1 MNKNSKSGLTVFF
14 LGLIIGGIL
23 FGSISFF
30 ITNYR
35 MDKMISEKMNGLS
48 GAVTQD
54 DSQNSSGS
62 SSLKPSTTEKVSA
75 SVTPAVVGI
84 ETTELS
90 KDMFNREYES
100 SGVGTGFI
108 VDKNGIIV
116 TNQHVVSD
124 NPKKINVTLK
134 DGTSYEAKILFKS
147 SAVDLA
153 VIKINAKN
161 LPVVKL
167 GDSEKIN
174 IGQTAIAI
182 GNPLGLTFE
191 RTVTQGI
198 VSALNRSIAVDESTI
213 AEDLIQTDAS
223 INSGNSGGPL
233 LNLAGEVI
241 GINTYKIQSGE
252 GLGFA
257 IPVNIV
263 KPIIKQIKEEGSF
276 TPTIIG
282 IEGVDKEIAR
292 YYTENEKLTID
303 KGILIVGVVEN
314 LGADKAGIKENDII
328 TKVNGVEI
336 NNMLKFREQL
346 YNYKPGDKVKIT
358 YERNGKANT
367 VEVVLDKATN

>member
-1 MNKNSKSGLTVFF
+1 MRNKEKGGLTVFI

-23 FGSISFF
+23 FGSLAFF
-30 ITNYR
+30 ITNLR
-35 MDKMISEKMNGLS
+35 MDRMIEEKI
-48 GAVTQD
+48 
-54 DSQNSSGS
+54 SSGNTTIIQKGTS
-62 SSLKPSTTEKVSA
+62 SPSAKLKTSTTEKVVQ

-84 ETTELS
+84 ETTAVS
-90 KDMFNREYES
+90 KDMFNRESES

-108 VDKNGIIV
+108 VDTNGIIV

-124 NPKKINVTLK
+124 NPKNINVTLK
-134 DGTSYEAKILFKS
+134 DGTSYDAKVIYTS
-147 SAVDLA
+147 TTVDLA
-153 VIKINAKN
+153 VIKIDAKN
-161 LPVVKL
+161 LPVINF

-182 GNPLGLTFE
+182 GNPMGLTFE

-198 VSALNRSIAVDESTI
+198 VSALNRSIAVDTNTI

-223 INSGNSGGPL
+223 INAGNSGGPL

-257 IPVNIV
+257 IPINIV

-276 TPTIIG
+276 TPAVIG

-292 YYTENEKLTID
+292 YYTGNEKLNID
-303 KGILIVGVVEN
+303 KGILIVGVVDGS
-314 LGADKAGIKENDII
+314 GADIAGIEEEDII
-328 TKVNGVEI
+328 TKINGVEV
-336 NNMLKFREQL
+336 NTMLKFREQL
-346 YNYKPGDKVKIT
+346 YYHKPGDKVKVT
-358 YERNGKANT
+358 YERGGKENT
-367 VEVVLDKATN
+367 VQVTLNKSSK

>member
-1 MNKNSKSGLTVFF
+1 MRNKEKGGLTVFI

-23 FGSISFF
+23 FGSLAFF
-30 ITNYR
+30 ITNLR
-35 MDKMISEKMNGLS
+35 MDRMIEEKI
-48 GAVTQD
+48 
-54 DSQNSSGS
+54 SSGNTTIIQKGTS
-62 SSLKPSTTEKVSA
+62 SPSAKLKTSTTEKVVQ

-84 ETTELS
+84 ETTAVS
-90 KDMFNREYES
+90 KDMFNRESES

-108 VDKNGIIV
+108 VDTNGIIV

-124 NPKKINVTLK
+124 NPKNINVTLK
-134 DGTSYEAKILFKS
+134 DGTSYDAKVIYAS
-147 SAVDLA
+147 TTVDLA
-153 VIKINAKN
+153 VIKIDAKN
-161 LPVVKL
+161 LPVINF

-182 GNPLGLTFE
+182 GNPMGLTFE

-198 VSALNRSIAVDESTI
+198 VSALNRSIAVDTNTI

-223 INSGNSGGPL
+223 INAGNSGGPL

-257 IPVNIV
+257 IPINIV

-276 TPTIIG
+276 TPAVIG

-292 YYTENEKLTID
+292 YYTGNEKLNID
-303 KGILIVGVVEN
+303 KGILIVGVVDGS
-314 LGADKAGIKENDII
+314 GADITGIEEEDII
-328 TKVNGVEI
+328 TKINGVEV
-336 NNMLKFREQL
+336 NTMLKFREQL
-346 YNYKPGDKVKIT
+346 YYHKPGDKVKVT
-358 YERNGKANT
+358 YERGGKENT
-367 VEVVLDKATN
+367 VQVTLNKSSK

>member
-1 MNKNSKSGLTVFF
+1 MREKRSGLTIFF

-23 FGSISFF
+23 FGSVAFF
-30 ITNYR
+30 VTNYR
-35 MDKMISEKMNGLS
+35 MEKLIDEKIGTVNQG
-48 GAVTQD
+48 GG
-54 DSQNSSGS
+54 NSGS
-62 SSLKPSTTEKVSA
+62 PSSATTLKSSTTEKVA
-75 SVTPAVVGI
+75 ANVTPAVVGI

-124 NPKKINVTLK
+124 NPKQINVTLK
-134 DGTSYEAKILFKS
+134 DGTSYEAKVVFKS
-147 SAVDLA
+147 DTVDLA

-161 LPVVKL
+161 LPVVNL

-191 RTVTQGI
+191 RSVTQGI
-198 VSALNRSIAVDESTI
+198 ISALNRSIAVDNKTI

-223 INSGNSGGPL
+223 INAGNSGGPL

-257 IPVNIV
+257 IPINIV
-263 KPIIKQIKEEGSF
+263 KPIINQIKEEGSF
-276 TPTIIG
+276 TPTVIG

-292 YYTENEKLTID
+292 YYTENEKLSVD
-303 KGILIVGVVEN
+303 KGILIVGVVN
-314 LGADKAGIKENDII
+314 GSGAAKAGIKENDVI
-328 TKVNGVEI
+328 TKVDGV
-336 NNMLKFREQL
+336 
-346 YNYKPGDKVKIT
+346 
-358 YERNGKANT
+358 
-367 VEVVLDKATN
+367 

>member
-1 MNKNSKSGLTVFF
+1 MREKRSGLTIFF

-23 FGSISFF
+23 FGSVAFLV
-30 ITNYR
+30 TNYR
-35 MDKMISEKMNGLS
+35 MEKMIDEKIGTVSQGS
-48 GAVTQD
+48 G
-54 DSQNSSGS
+54 NSSGS
-62 SSLKPSTTEKVSA
+62 SSATTLKSSTTEKVAA

-124 NPKKINVTLK
+124 NHKQINVTLK
-134 DGTSYEAKILFKS
+134 DGTSYEAKVVCKS
-147 SAVDLA
+147 DTVDLA

-161 LPVVKL
+161 LPVVNL

-191 RTVTQGI
+191 RSVTQGI
-198 VSALNRSIAVDESTI
+198 VSALNRSIAVDNKTI

-223 INSGNSGGPL
+223 INAGNSGGPL

-257 IPVNIV
+257 IPINIV
-263 KPIIKQIKEEGSF
+263 KPIINQIKEKGSF
-276 TPTIIG
+276 TPTVIG

-292 YYTENEKLTID
+292 YYTENEKLQVD
-303 KGILIVGVVEN
+303 KGILIVGVVN
-314 LGADKAGIKENDII
+314 GSGAAKAGIKENDVI
-328 TKVNGVEI
+328 TKVDGVEV

-346 YNYKPGDKVKIT
+346 YYHRPGEKIKIT

-367 VEVVLDKATN
+367 VEVELSKSK